1 MAERRWRGA
10 ALCIVVGCIV
20 VGCVGFI
27 ACGGDDGTTGLTT
40 LVPLAAPIPTLVPTA
55 STAAPAAPAT
65 GTAPSSGDGLTLD
78 GPWRPVD
85 GITGVDTPGLFYEL
99 LPGVTAYLPLDED
112 IPAGIVWTLAA
123 RDVPIIEAY
132 LQARSVYY
140 RTVSVDPIDLDDEGW
155 GVWYLGGPAV
165 YLGRLDDLRAEGAV
179 ADLTEGVVLRPTV
192 IGDERTDTTA
202 IVFDCVIDGSVF
214 VLPDGALAEG
224 SRRGIDEVGFAAR
237 MQLIEGRWMVTQVGS
252 QPEACW

>member
-1 MAERRWRGA
+1 MAERRWLCA
-10 ALCIVVGCIV
+10 ALCIVVGC
-20 VGCVGFI
+20 
-27 ACGGDDGTTGLTT
+27 GGGSDDGTTGLTT
-40 LVPLAAPIPTLVPTA
+40 LVPLPAAAASLAPTA

-78 GPWRPVD
+78 PDGPWQPVD
-85 GITGVDTPGLFYEL
+85 GVIGVDTPGLFYEL

-112 IPAGIVWTLAA
+112 IPAGVVWTLAE

-132 LQARSVYY
+132 LQARLVYY

-165 YLGRLDDLRAEGAV
+165 YLGRLDDLRADGAV
-179 ADLTEGVVLRPTV
+179 ADLGEGVVLRPTV

-214 VLPDGALAEG
+214 VLPDGSLADG

-237 MQLIEGRWMVTQVGS
+237 LQLIEGRWMVTQVGS
-252 QPEACW
+252 QPEACS